1 MSDAAL
7 WAEAATPE
15 LGWER
20 GAFLEVHS
28 ANQAEAQRH
37 VVDADLVA
45 MAVHRLIEGKQEWE
59 AHVNGMFGCRRDDE
73 LKEIWQACTDF
84 EHWVTVPSGHEPEPA
99 CVEP

>member
-7 WAEAATPE
+7 WAEAAIPA

-20 GAFLEVHS
+20 GAFLEAHS

-45 MAVHRLIEGKQEWE
+45 MAVHRLIE
-59 AHVNGMFGCRRDDE
+59 RRSR
-73 LKEIWQACTDF
+73 
-84 EHWVTVPSGHEPEPA
+84 VG
-99 CVEP
+99 